1 MDGDLITINNFFG
14 HWIIDI
20 DIRRYPDDM
29 RILPTNNNVEFYQL
43 SNSQLKYLPK
53 DSVATLLKSFLYS
66 NKAVYVD
73 DNVDRRLNNIDD
85 INKHSDP
92 DLTYRIAE
100 QKDWVFQK
108 NYHSIP
114 LGMLVHL
121 GLINFAVETDT
132 KFLFTLQRSMNKLF
146 ETTTKSCCNS

>member
-1 MDGDLITINNFFG
+1 M
-14 HWIIDI
+14 
-20 DIRRYPDDM
+20 
-29 RILPTNNNVEFYQL
+29 
-43 SNSQLKYLPK
+43 
-53 DSVATLLKSFLYS
+53 ATLLKSFLYS

-132 KFLFTLQRSMNKLF
+132 KFYLLYK
-146 ETTTKSCCNS
+146 EI

>member
-1 MDGDLITINNFFG
+1 M
-14 HWIIDI
+14 
-20 DIRRYPDDM
+20 
-29 RILPTNNNVEFYQL
+29 ILPTNNNVKLYQF

-73 DNVDRRLNNIDD
+73 ANVDRRLNNIDG
-85 INKHSDP
+85 INKRSDP
-92 DLTYRIAE
+92 NLTYRIAE

-114 LGMLVHL
+114 LGM
-121 GLINFAVETDT
+121 
-132 KFLFTLQRSMNKLF
+132 
-146 ETTTKSCCNS
+146 